1 MQVSDCASGMSSIQN
16 GSAGSTNGKTLLIA
30 AVAAVSESQQR
41 ERFAIASFDVTTLSA
56 KKVAPEVN
64 ELIDSKARSEIW
76 QAQPTFRSD
85 ADADDPRSR
94 FGNIAKSERSASR
107 HRFDLKR
114 P

>member
-1 MQVSDCASGMSSIQN
+1 MSSIQN

-30 AVAAVSESQQR
+30 AVATVSESQQQ

-76 QAQPTFRSD
+76 QAKPTFHSD
-85 ADADDPRSR
+85 GDAGDPRSGL
-94 FGNIAKSERSASR
+94 GNIAEE
-107 HRFDLKR
+107 
-114 P
+114 